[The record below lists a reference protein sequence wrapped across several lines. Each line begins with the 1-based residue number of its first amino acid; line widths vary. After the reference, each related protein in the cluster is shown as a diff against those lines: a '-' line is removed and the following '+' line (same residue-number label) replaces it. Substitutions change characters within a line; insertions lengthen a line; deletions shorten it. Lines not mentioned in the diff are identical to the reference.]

1 MPPWPQERPCRCLHL
16 RRQPRRRRLP
26 PPPPVLQ
33 VLIDEY
39 QALIDDMSGAGARA
53 LVQTPEQV
61 LQWVQDTYGVALT
74 SQQQQQVAAAIGFTG
89 SNWVPEMAA
98 QAMQVISQEAERYQV
113 PRKAAT
119 PKVTDEHRRRMVTL
133 TRFHIAAFQELKID
147 EAIKDAIQRMG
158 RTQAAALLM
167 QEQGK
172 AEAQR
177 VAKLRELGIAADPRP
192 AMDMVQANQAVELL
206 MSEGVTG
213 LMSEYVDQLNG
224 AHTITSG
231 RRFGRMKCYSPKEIR
246 EMNKAREGAFW
257 YSWFYGLATVYTG
270 ATGNIPLAT
279 ITGTVSLLGSAA
291 ERLIGYQI
299 DFMMEHAC

>member
-1 MPPWPQERPCRCLHL
+1 
-16 RRQPRRRRLP
+16 
-26 PPPPVLQ
+26 
-33 VLIDEY
+33 
-39 QALIDDMSGAGARA
+39 MSGAGARA

-147 EAIKDAIQRMG
+147 EAIKDAINRMG

-192 AMDMVQANQAVELL
+192 AMDLVQANQEIELL
-206 MSEGVTG
+206 ASIGIVGLLQMSADRGFGPSVAVG
-213 LMSEYVDQLNG
+213 I
-224 AHTITSG
+224 A
-231 RRFGRMKCYSPKEIR
+231 RFGDRR
-246 EMNKAREGAFW
+246 ERPGCIELRKFQGR
-257 YSWFYGLATVYTG
+257 
-270 ATGNIPLAT
+270 
-279 ITGTVSLLGSAA
+279 A
-291 ERLIGYQI
+291 ERAGEFFFVAIAPSYGVSAIFAGVFLVYAAALDYFLDSQG
-299 DFMMEHAC
+299 C